1 MGEERRDLHQAKQKG
16 EKPDSGW
23 ACLRPGHPPSAA
35 WRTLTGLFFTPSFAP
50 LTLSVPDLI
59 DLMVLII
66 LSSQSCENVIQA
78 DLFLFLNI
86 LEKKL
91 IKKIKEKL
99 MSLYRLGGNGCII
112 MIS

>member
-86 LEKKL
+86 LEKK
-91 IKKIKEKL
+91 INKENKGKAHEPL
-99 MSLYRLGGNGCII
+99 PSGGG
-112 MIS
+112 MDV